1 MNAGVES
8 LLSRVGERRPSSGRS
23 APSTKN
29 PQPGRALP
37 QFVHR
42 VISLSPQPPLSPT
55 STPRIT
61 TTTTVYEIGS
71 GPRLHLFIVRSV
83 RSANAHDDLP
93 EPSLAPRSEPFKATE
108 SVQRL
113 ADKQRRRRRVG
124 QAILHPCP
132 CGDVVCF
139 IGLLDR
145 QWVGVGVEHLASSQL
160 ARNRL
165 PTRSRRTGWR
175 RTRCRRCQ

>member
-71 GPRLHLFIVRSV
+71 GPSSTL
-83 RSANAHDDLP
+83 
-93 EPSLAPRSEPFKATE
+93 E
-108 SVQRL
+108 
-113 ADKQRRRRRVG
+113 RRRH
-124 QAILHPCP
+124 A
-132 CGDVVCF
+132 F
-139 IGLLDR
+139 IFLGL
-145 QWVGVGVEHLASSQL
+145 QKI
-160 ARNRL
+160 
-165 PTRSRRTGWR
+165 
-175 RTRCRRCQ
+175 